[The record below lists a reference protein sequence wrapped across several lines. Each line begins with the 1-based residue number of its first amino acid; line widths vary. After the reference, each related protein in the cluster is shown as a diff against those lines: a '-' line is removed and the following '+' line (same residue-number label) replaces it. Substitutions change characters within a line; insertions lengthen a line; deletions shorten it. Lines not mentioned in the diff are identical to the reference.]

1 MMRHQSAAEK
11 KMFFFSLF
19 FLSRFFLHFSQ
30 KKHPNNHKSNRRN
43 MNDDIN
49 DDVNDEKPLAATP
62 LAATTTT
69 TTKNDDDERVENN
82 TSNCASKNAN
92 DANTFNEKARMEFD
106 RTQEFPTPETNK
118 LEEKEKEEK
127 EGKEKEDGNDAKG
140 RAEEEAKKDDEE
152 EEKEKKTTNEDEE
165 EKKEEEIIFV
175 LEDWPVSDDFLL
187 IKCVENGC
195 ALESLAAPFAR
206 TSTTTK
212 GGKHTQTHV
221 PIVNFSKEYALEEIE
236 KRWRGILF
244 GEKSAYE
251 AAKRLREYAEKE
263 APKVEANVGDDFR
276 TSWKKRRG
284 GEVPRLISGEGEEE
298 DEEDNAAAVNFFKDA
313 ELFILTDCDPLPSKA
328 QLDETLKRQE
338 SKRKERNIH
347 KIAKLEKDLTTVAS
361 RAMTRS
367 GIIAK
372 IIGQNTMFTLT
383 KRESTVGRSTTDSAV
398 DVDLSKEGNA
408 AKISRVQA
416 YLKLRWNGE
425 FTLRNVGK
433 RPIWINN
440 KPIETNQ
447 RARLHSHALIEVGG
461 MRMLFVP
468 NPSLVRCIQPESY
481 K

>member
-1 MMRHQSAAEK
+1 MGDAPPTELAPEEHHEK
-11 KMFFFSLF
+11 SPVQPKDQVP
-19 FLSRFFLHFSQ
+19 R
-30 KKHPNNHKSNRRN
+30 
-43 MNDDIN
+43 
-49 DDVNDEKPLAATP
+49 DEEEKEAPP
-62 LAATTTT
+62 TTTT
-69 TTKNDDDERVENN
+69 L
-82 TSNCASKNAN
+82 
-92 DANTFNEKARMEFD
+92 D
-106 RTQEFPTPETNK
+106 RTVEFPTPKSESGKKAMEETNDF
-118 LEEKEKEEK
+118 EKDDDKKAEKGDDK
-127 EGKEKEDGNDAKG
+127 SGKEDEIDDDDAEKTRG
-140 RAEEEAKKDDEE
+140 EQQQFEQTEE
-152 EEKEKKTTNEDEE
+152 EEEE
-165 EKKEEEIIFV
+165 EEDIDV
-175 LEDWPVSDDFLL
+175 NDWPVSDDFLL

-195 ALESLAAPFAR
+195 ALESLAEN
-206 TSTTTK
+206 K
-212 GGKHTQTHV
+212 V
-221 PIVNFSKEYALEEIE
+221 VNFSKEYEITDIE

-251 AAKRLREYAEKE
+251 ISKRLREYAEKE
-263 APKVEANVGDDFR
+263 QPKVEANVGDDFR
-276 TSWKKRRG
+276 TSWKKKRG
-284 GEVPRLISGEGEEE
+284 GEVPRLISSNADGDDDE
-298 DEEDNAAAVNFFKDA
+298 DATNDDVNAVNFFKDA

-338 SKRKERNIH
+338 LKRKERTIH

-398 DVDLSKEGNA
+398 DVDLSNEGNA

-425 FTLRNVGK
+425 FTMRNVGK

>member
-1 MMRHQSAAEK
+1 MGDAPTELAPEEHEKSA
-11 KMFFFSLF
+11 
-19 FLSRFFLHFSQ
+19 Q
-30 KKHPNNHKSNRRN
+30 KAVPR
-43 MNDDIN
+43 
-49 DDVNDEKPLAATP
+49 DEKEAPPSSALPPSTM
-62 LAATTTT
+62 L
-69 TTKNDDDERVENN
+69 
-82 TSNCASKNAN
+82 
-92 DANTFNEKARMEFD
+92 D
-106 RTQEFPTPETNK
+106 RTVEFPTPSTGKAETND
-118 LEEKEKEEK
+118 E
-127 EGKEKEDGNDAKG
+127 
-140 RAEEEAKKDDEE
+140 KDDKADDAEKGDEKSGKDEIDDSKKTREQHFEQTEE
-152 EEKEKKTTNEDEE
+152 EEEE
-165 EKKEEEIIFV
+165 EEDIDV
-175 LEDWPVSDDFLL
+175 SDWPVSDDFLL

-195 ALESLAAPFAR
+195 ALESLAEN
-206 TSTTTK
+206 K
-212 GGKHTQTHV
+212 V
-221 PIVNFSKEYALEEIE
+221 VNFSKEYEITDIE

-251 AAKRLREYAEKE
+251 ISKRLREYAEKE
-263 APKVEANVGDDFR
+263 QPKVEANVGDDFR
-276 TSWKKRRG
+276 TSWKKKRG
-284 GEVPRLISGEGEEE
+284 GEVPRLISSNADGD
-298 DEEDNAAAVNFFKDA
+298 DEEDATNDDVNAVNFFKDA

-338 SKRKERNIH
+338 LKRKERTIH

-398 DVDLSKEGNA
+398 DVDLSNEGNA

-425 FTLRNVGK
+425 FTMRNVGK

>member
-1 MMRHQSAAEK
+1 MGDAPPTELAPEEHHEK
-11 KMFFFSLF
+11 SPVQPKDQVP
-19 FLSRFFLHFSQ
+19 R
-30 KKHPNNHKSNRRN
+30 
-43 MNDDIN
+43 
-49 DDVNDEKPLAATP
+49 DEEEKEAPP
-62 LAATTTT
+62 TTTT
-69 TTKNDDDERVENN
+69 L
-82 TSNCASKNAN
+82 
-92 DANTFNEKARMEFD
+92 D
-106 RTQEFPTPETNK
+106 RTVEFPTPKSSSGKKAMEETNDF
-118 LEEKEKEEK
+118 EKDDDDKKAEKGDDK
-127 EGKEKEDGNDAKG
+127 SGKEDEIDDDDDAEKTRG
-140 RAEEEAKKDDEE
+140 EQQQFEQTEE
-152 EEKEKKTTNEDEE
+152 EEEE
-165 EKKEEEIIFV
+165 EEEEDIDV
-175 LEDWPVSDDFLL
+175 NDWPVSDDFLL

-195 ALESLAAPFAR
+195 ALESLAEN
-206 TSTTTK
+206 K
-212 GGKHTQTHV
+212 V
-221 PIVNFSKEYALEEIE
+221 VNFSKEYEITDIE

-251 AAKRLREYAEKE
+251 ISKRLREYAEKE
-263 APKVEANVGDDFR
+263 QPKVEANVGDDFR
-276 TSWKKRRG
+276 TSWKKKRG
-284 GEVPRLISGEGEEE
+284 GEVPRLISSNADGDDDE
-298 DEEDNAAAVNFFKDA
+298 DATNDDVNAVNFFKDA

-338 SKRKERNIH
+338 LKRKERTIH

-398 DVDLSKEGNA
+398 DMDLSNEGNA

-425 FTLRNVGK
+425 FTMRNVGK

>member
-1 MMRHQSAAEK
+1 
-11 KMFFFSLF
+11 MFFFFFF
-19 FLSRFFLHFSQ
+19 FLSLHFFFIFH
-30 KKHPNNHKSNRRN
+30 KKKAANKHKSNRRN

-49 DDVNDEKPLAATP
+49 DDDDEKPLAATP

-69 TTKNDDDERVENN
+69 TKHDDDELVDNN
-82 TSNCASKNAN
+82 TSNCASKNVN

-127 EGKEKEDGNDAKG
+127 EEKAKEDGNDAKG
-140 RAEEEAKKDDEE
+140 AEEAKKEEE

>member
-1 MMRHQSAAEK
+1 MGDAPPTELAPEEHHHEK
-11 KMFFFSLF
+11 SPPVQPKD
-19 FLSRFFLHFSQ
+19 Q
-30 KKHPNNHKSNRRN
+30 KVPR
-43 MNDDIN
+43 
-49 DDVNDEKPLAATP
+49 DEEEKEAPP
-62 LAATTTT
+62 TTTT
-69 TTKNDDDERVENN
+69 TL
-82 TSNCASKNAN
+82 
-92 DANTFNEKARMEFD
+92 D
-106 RTQEFPTPETNK
+106 RTVEFPTPKSSSGKKAMEETNDF
-118 LEEKEKEEK
+118 EKDDDDKKAEKGDDK
-127 EGKEKEDGNDAKG
+127 SGKEDEIDDDDDAEKTRG
-140 RAEEEAKKDDEE
+140 GQQQFEQTEE
-152 EEKEKKTTNEDEE
+152 EEEE
-165 EKKEEEIIFV
+165 EEEEDIDV
-175 LEDWPVSDDFLL
+175 NDWPVSDDFLL

-195 ALESLAAPFAR
+195 ALESLAEN
-206 TSTTTK
+206 K
-212 GGKHTQTHV
+212 V
-221 PIVNFSKEYALEEIE
+221 VNFSKEYEITDIE

-251 AAKRLREYAEKE
+251 ISKRLREYAEKE
-263 APKVEANVGDDFR
+263 QPKVEANVGDDFR
-276 TSWKKRRG
+276 TSWKKKRG
-284 GEVPRLISGEGEEE
+284 GEVPRLISSNADGD
-298 DEEDNAAAVNFFKDA
+298 DEEDATNDDVNAVNFFKDA

-338 SKRKERNIH
+338 LKRKERTIH

-398 DVDLSKEGNA
+398 DVDLSNEGNA

-425 FTLRNVGK
+425 FTMRNVGK

>member
-1 MMRHQSAAEK
+1 MGDAPTELAPEEHEKSA
-11 KMFFFSLF
+11 
-19 FLSRFFLHFSQ
+19 Q
-30 KKHPNNHKSNRRN
+30 KAVPR
-43 MNDDIN
+43 
-49 DDVNDEKPLAATP
+49 DEKEAPPSSALPPSTM
-62 LAATTTT
+62 L
-69 TTKNDDDERVENN
+69 
-82 TSNCASKNAN
+82 
-92 DANTFNEKARMEFD
+92 D
-106 RTQEFPTPETNK
+106 RTVEFPTPSSGKAETND
-118 LEEKEKEEK
+118 E
-127 EGKEKEDGNDAKG
+127 
-140 RAEEEAKKDDEE
+140 KDDKADDAEKGDEKSGKDEIDDLKKTREQHFEQTEE
-152 EEKEKKTTNEDEE
+152 EEEE
-165 EKKEEEIIFV
+165 EEDIV
-175 LEDWPVSDDFLL
+175 VSDWPVSDDFLL

-195 ALESLAAPFAR
+195 ALESLAEN
-206 TSTTTK
+206 K
-212 GGKHTQTHV
+212 V
-221 PIVNFSKEYALEEIE
+221 VNFSKEYEITDIE

-251 AAKRLREYAEKE
+251 ISKRLREYAEKE
-263 APKVEANVGDDFR
+263 QPKVEPNVGDDFR
-276 TSWKKRRG
+276 TSWKKKRG
-284 GEVPRLISGEGEEE
+284 GEVPRLISSNADGDDDE
-298 DEEDNAAAVNFFKDA
+298 DATNDDVNAVNFFKDA

-338 SKRKERNIH
+338 LKRKERTIH

-398 DVDLSKEGNA
+398 DVDLSNEGNA

-425 FTLRNVGK
+425 FTMRNVGK

>member
-1 MMRHQSAAEK
+1 MGDAPTELAPEEHEKSA
-11 KMFFFSLF
+11 
-19 FLSRFFLHFSQ
+19 Q
-30 KKHPNNHKSNRRN
+30 KAVPR
-43 MNDDIN
+43 
-49 DDVNDEKPLAATP
+49 DEKEAPPSSALPPSTM
-62 LAATTTT
+62 L
-69 TTKNDDDERVENN
+69 
-82 TSNCASKNAN
+82 
-92 DANTFNEKARMEFD
+92 D
-106 RTQEFPTPETNK
+106 RTVEFPTPSSGKAETND
-118 LEEKEKEEK
+118 E
-127 EGKEKEDGNDAKG
+127 
-140 RAEEEAKKDDEE
+140 KDDKADDAEKGDEKSGKDEIDDSKKTREQHFEQTEE
-152 EEKEKKTTNEDEE
+152 EEEE
-165 EKKEEEIIFV
+165 EEDIDV
-175 LEDWPVSDDFLL
+175 SDWPVSDDFLL

-195 ALESLAAPFAR
+195 ALESLAEN
-206 TSTTTK
+206 K
-212 GGKHTQTHV
+212 V
-221 PIVNFSKEYALEEIE
+221 VNFSKEYEITDIE

-251 AAKRLREYAEKE
+251 ISKRLREYAEKE
-263 APKVEANVGDDFR
+263 QPKVEPNVGDDFR
-276 TSWKKRRG
+276 TSWKKKRG
-284 GEVPRLISGEGEEE
+284 GEVPRLISS
-298 DEEDNAAAVNFFKDA
+298 NADGDDDDDATNDDVNAVNFFKDA

-338 SKRKERNIH
+338 LKRKERTIH

-398 DVDLSKEGNA
+398 DVDLSNEGNA

-425 FTLRNVGK
+425 FTMRNVGK

>member
-1 MMRHQSAAEK
+1 MGDAPMMTELAPEEHHEK
-11 KMFFFSLF
+11 SVTRPKDD
-19 FLSRFFLHFSQ
+19 Q
-30 KKHPNNHKSNRRN
+30 VPNQ
-43 MNDDIN
+43 
-49 DDVNDEKPLAATP
+49 DEEKEAPP
-62 LAATTTT
+62 TTTT
-69 TTKNDDDERVENN
+69 L
-82 TSNCASKNAN
+82 
-92 DANTFNEKARMEFD
+92 D
-106 RTQEFPTPETNK
+106 RTVEFPTPKSSSGKKAMEETNDFD
-118 LEEKEKEEK
+118 EKDDDDTKAEKGDDK
-127 EGKEKEDGNDAKG
+127 SGKEDEIDDDDAEKTRG
-140 RAEEEAKKDDEE
+140 EQQQQFEQREE
-152 EEKEKKTTNEDEE
+152 EEEE
-165 EKKEEEIIFV
+165 EEEDIDV
-175 LEDWPVSDDFLL
+175 NDWPVSDDFLL

-195 ALESLAAPFAR
+195 ALESLAEN
-206 TSTTTK
+206 K
-212 GGKHTQTHV
+212 V
-221 PIVNFSKEYALEEIE
+221 VNFSKEYEITDIE

-251 AAKRLREYAEKE
+251 ISKRLREYAEKE
-263 APKVEANVGDDFR
+263 QPKVEANVGDDFR
-276 TSWKKRRG
+276 TSWKKKRG
-284 GEVPRLISGEGEEE
+284 GEVPRLISSNADGDDDE
-298 DEEDNAAAVNFFKDA
+298 DATNDDVNAVNFFKDA

-338 SKRKERNIH
+338 LKRKERTIH

-398 DVDLSKEGNA
+398 DVDLSNEGNA

-425 FTLRNVGK
+425 FTMRNVGK

>member
-1 MMRHQSAAEK
+1 MGDAPPTELAPEEHHEK
-11 KMFFFSLF
+11 SPVQPKDQVP
-19 FLSRFFLHFSQ
+19 R
-30 KKHPNNHKSNRRN
+30 
-43 MNDDIN
+43 
-49 DDVNDEKPLAATP
+49 DEEEKEAPP
-62 LAATTTT
+62 TTTT
-69 TTKNDDDERVENN
+69 L
-82 TSNCASKNAN
+82 
-92 DANTFNEKARMEFD
+92 D
-106 RTQEFPTPETNK
+106 RTVEFPTPKSSSGKKAMEETNDF
-118 LEEKEKEEK
+118 EKDDDDKKAEKGDDK
-127 EGKEKEDGNDAKG
+127 SGKEDEIDDDDDAEKTRG
-140 RAEEEAKKDDEE
+140 EQQQFEQTEE
-152 EEKEKKTTNEDEE
+152 EEEE
-165 EKKEEEIIFV
+165 EEEEDIDV
-175 LEDWPVSDDFLL
+175 NDWPVSDDFLL

-195 ALESLAAPFAR
+195 ALESLAEN
-206 TSTTTK
+206 K
-212 GGKHTQTHV
+212 V
-221 PIVNFSKEYALEEIE
+221 VNFSKEYEITDIE

-251 AAKRLREYAEKE
+251 ISKRLREYAEKE
-263 APKVEANVGDDFR
+263 QPKVEANVGDDFR
-276 TSWKKRRG
+276 TSWKKKRG
-284 GEVPRLISGEGEEE
+284 GEVPRLISSNADGDDDE
-298 DEEDNAAAVNFFKDA
+298 DATNDDVNAVNFFKDA

-338 SKRKERNIH
+338 LKRKERTIH

-398 DVDLSKEGNA
+398 DVDLSNEGNA

-425 FTLRNVGK
+425 FTMRNVGK

>member
-1 MMRHQSAAEK
+1 MGDAPPTELAPEEHHEK
-11 KMFFFSLF
+11 SPVQPKD
-19 FLSRFFLHFSQ
+19 Q
-30 KKHPNNHKSNRRN
+30 KVPR
-43 MNDDIN
+43 
-49 DDVNDEKPLAATP
+49 DEEEKEAPP
-62 LAATTTT
+62 TTTT
-69 TTKNDDDERVENN
+69 TL
-82 TSNCASKNAN
+82 
-92 DANTFNEKARMEFD
+92 D
-106 RTQEFPTPETNK
+106 RTVEFPTPKSSSGKKAMEETNDF
-118 LEEKEKEEK
+118 EKDDDDKKAEKGDDK
-127 EGKEKEDGNDAKG
+127 SGKEDEIDDDDDAEKTRG
-140 RAEEEAKKDDEE
+140 GQQQFEQTEE
-152 EEKEKKTTNEDEE
+152 EEEE
-165 EKKEEEIIFV
+165 EEEEDIDV
-175 LEDWPVSDDFLL
+175 NDWPVSDDFLL

-195 ALESLAAPFAR
+195 ALESLAEN
-206 TSTTTK
+206 K
-212 GGKHTQTHV
+212 V
-221 PIVNFSKEYALEEIE
+221 VNFSKEYEITDIE

-251 AAKRLREYAEKE
+251 ISKRLREYAEKE
-263 APKVEANVGDDFR
+263 QPKVEANVGDDFR
-276 TSWKKRRG
+276 TSWKKKRG
-284 GEVPRLISGEGEEE
+284 GEVPRLISSNADGDDDE
-298 DEEDNAAAVNFFKDA
+298 DATNDDVNAVNFFKDA

-338 SKRKERNIH
+338 LKRKERTIH

-398 DVDLSKEGNA
+398 DVDLSNEGNA

-425 FTLRNVGK
+425 FTMRNVGK

>member
-1 MMRHQSAAEK
+1 MGDAPPTELAPEEHHEK
-11 KMFFFSLF
+11 SPVQPKDQVP
-19 FLSRFFLHFSQ
+19 R
-30 KKHPNNHKSNRRN
+30 
-43 MNDDIN
+43 
-49 DDVNDEKPLAATP
+49 DEEEKEAPP
-62 LAATTTT
+62 TTTT
-69 TTKNDDDERVENN
+69 L
-82 TSNCASKNAN
+82 
-92 DANTFNEKARMEFD
+92 D
-106 RTQEFPTPETNK
+106 RTVEFPTPKSSSGKKAMEETNDF
-118 LEEKEKEEK
+118 EKDDDDKKAEKGDDK
-127 EGKEKEDGNDAKG
+127 SGKEDEIDDDDDAEKTRG
-140 RAEEEAKKDDEE
+140 GQQQFEQTEE
-152 EEKEKKTTNEDEE
+152 EEEED
-165 EKKEEEIIFV
+165 IDV
-175 LEDWPVSDDFLL
+175 NDWPVSDDFLL

-195 ALESLAAPFAR
+195 ALESLAEN
-206 TSTTTK
+206 K
-212 GGKHTQTHV
+212 V
-221 PIVNFSKEYALEEIE
+221 VNFSKEYEITDIE

-251 AAKRLREYAEKE
+251 ISKRLREYAEKE
-263 APKVEANVGDDFR
+263 QPKVEANVGDDFR
-276 TSWKKRRG
+276 TSWKKKRG
-284 GEVPRLISGEGEEE
+284 GEVPRLISSNADGD
-298 DEEDNAAAVNFFKDA
+298 DEEDATNDDVNAVNFFKDA

-338 SKRKERNIH
+338 LKRKERTIH

-398 DVDLSKEGNA
+398 DVDLSNEGNA

-425 FTLRNVGK
+425 FTMRNVGK

>member
-1 MMRHQSAAEK
+1 MGDAPPTELAPEEHHHEK
-11 KMFFFSLF
+11 SPPVQPKD
-19 FLSRFFLHFSQ
+19 Q
-30 KKHPNNHKSNRRN
+30 KVPR
-43 MNDDIN
+43 
-49 DDVNDEKPLAATP
+49 DEEEKEAPP
-62 LAATTTT
+62 TTTT
-69 TTKNDDDERVENN
+69 TL
-82 TSNCASKNAN
+82 
-92 DANTFNEKARMEFD
+92 D
-106 RTQEFPTPETNK
+106 RTVEFPTPKSSSGKKAMEETNDF
-118 LEEKEKEEK
+118 EKDDDDKKAEKGDDK
-127 EGKEKEDGNDAKG
+127 SGKEDEIDDDDAEKTRG
-140 RAEEEAKKDDEE
+140 GQQQFEQTEE
-152 EEKEKKTTNEDEE
+152 EEEE
-165 EKKEEEIIFV
+165 EEEEDIDV
-175 LEDWPVSDDFLL
+175 NDWPVSDDFLL

-195 ALESLAAPFAR
+195 ALESLAEN
-206 TSTTTK
+206 K
-212 GGKHTQTHV
+212 V
-221 PIVNFSKEYALEEIE
+221 VNFSKEYEITDIE

-251 AAKRLREYAEKE
+251 ISKRLREYAEKE
-263 APKVEANVGDDFR
+263 QPKVEANVGDDFR
-276 TSWKKRRG
+276 TSWKKKRG
-284 GEVPRLISGEGEEE
+284 GEVPRLISSNADGD
-298 DEEDNAAAVNFFKDA
+298 DEEDATNDDVNAVNFFKDA

-338 SKRKERNIH
+338 LKRKERTIH

-398 DVDLSKEGNA
+398 DVDLSNEGNA

-425 FTLRNVGK
+425 FTMRNVGK

>member
-1 MMRHQSAAEK
+1 MGDAPTELAPEEHEKSA
-11 KMFFFSLF
+11 
-19 FLSRFFLHFSQ
+19 Q
-30 KKHPNNHKSNRRN
+30 KAVPR
-43 MNDDIN
+43 
-49 DDVNDEKPLAATP
+49 DEKEAPPSSALPPSTM
-62 LAATTTT
+62 L
-69 TTKNDDDERVENN
+69 
-82 TSNCASKNAN
+82 
-92 DANTFNEKARMEFD
+92 D
-106 RTQEFPTPETNK
+106 RTVEFPTPSSGKAETND
-118 LEEKEKEEK
+118 E
-127 EGKEKEDGNDAKG
+127 
-140 RAEEEAKKDDEE
+140 KDDKADDAEKGDEKNGKDEIDDSKKTREQHFEQTEE
-152 EEKEKKTTNEDEE
+152 EEEE
-165 EKKEEEIIFV
+165 EEDIV
-175 LEDWPVSDDFLL
+175 VSDWPVSDDFLL

-195 ALESLAAPFAR
+195 ALESLAEN
-206 TSTTTK
+206 K
-212 GGKHTQTHV
+212 V
-221 PIVNFSKEYALEEIE
+221 VNFSKEYEITDIE

-251 AAKRLREYAEKE
+251 ISKRLREYAEKE
-263 APKVEANVGDDFR
+263 QPKVEPNVGDDFR
-276 TSWKKRRG
+276 TSWKKKRG
-284 GEVPRLISGEGEEE
+284 GEVPRLISSNADGDDDE
-298 DEEDNAAAVNFFKDA
+298 DATNDDVNAVNFFKDA

-338 SKRKERNIH
+338 LKRKERTIH

-398 DVDLSKEGNA
+398 DVDLSNEGNA

-425 FTLRNVGK
+425 FTMRNVGK

>member
-1 MMRHQSAAEK
+1 MNALLLKQ
-11 KMFFFSLF
+11 MFFLS
-19 FLSRFFLHFSQ
+19 LSRFFFSSFFTQKRKHQVHQKPQQPQKQQ
-30 KKHPNNHKSNRRN
+30 KKHK
-43 MNDDIN
+43 NDDIN
-49 DDVNDEKPLAATP
+49 DDDDDEKPLAATP
-62 LAATTTT
+62 PLAATTT
-69 TTKNDDDERVENN
+69 TTKNDDDEFVDNN
-82 TSNCASKNAN
+82 TSNCAFKNAN

-118 LEEKEKEEK
+118 LEEKEKE
-127 EGKEKEDGNDAKG
+127 KEKEDGNDAKG
-140 RAEEEAKKDDEE
+140 AEEEAKKEEEE

-165 EKKEEEIIFV
+165 EKKEEIIFV

-212 GGKHTQTHV
+212 GGKNTQTHV

-461 MRMLFVP
+461 IG
-468 NPSLVRCIQPESY
+468 CCSY
-481 K
+481 RTRRW

>member
-1 MMRHQSAAEK
+1 
-11 KMFFFSLF
+11 MFFFFFF
-19 FLSRFFLHFSQ
+19 FLSLHFFFIFH
-30 KKHPNNHKSNRRN
+30 KKKAANKHKSNRRN

-49 DDVNDEKPLAATP
+49 DDDDEKPLAATP

-69 TTKNDDDERVENN
+69 TKNDDDELVDNN
-82 TSNCASKNAN
+82 TSNCASKNVN

-127 EGKEKEDGNDAKG
+127 EEKAKEDGNDAKG
-140 RAEEEAKKDDEE
+140 AEEAKKEEE

-195 ALESLAAPFAR
+195 ALESLVAPFAR

>member
-1 MMRHQSAAEK
+1 MGDAPMMTELAPEEHHEK
-11 KMFFFSLF
+11 SVTRPKDD
-19 FLSRFFLHFSQ
+19 Q
-30 KKHPNNHKSNRRN
+30 VPNQ
-43 MNDDIN
+43 
-49 DDVNDEKPLAATP
+49 DEEKEAPP
-62 LAATTTT
+62 TTTT
-69 TTKNDDDERVENN
+69 L
-82 TSNCASKNAN
+82 
-92 DANTFNEKARMEFD
+92 D
-106 RTQEFPTPETNK
+106 RTVEFPTPKSSSGKKAMEETNDFD
-118 LEEKEKEEK
+118 EKDDDDKKAEKGDDK
-127 EGKEKEDGNDAKG
+127 SGKEDEIDDDDAEKTRG
-140 RAEEEAKKDDEE
+140 EQQQQFEQTEE
-152 EEKEKKTTNEDEE
+152 EEEE
-165 EKKEEEIIFV
+165 EDIDV
-175 LEDWPVSDDFLL
+175 NDWPVSDDFLL

-195 ALESLAAPFAR
+195 ALESLAEN
-206 TSTTTK
+206 K
-212 GGKHTQTHV
+212 V
-221 PIVNFSKEYALEEIE
+221 VNFSKEYEITDIE

-251 AAKRLREYAEKE
+251 ISKRLREYAEKE
-263 APKVEANVGDDFR
+263 QPKVEANVGDDFR
-276 TSWKKRRG
+276 TSWKKKRG
-284 GEVPRLISGEGEEE
+284 GEVPRLISS
-298 DEEDNAAAVNFFKDA
+298 NADGDDDDDDATNDDVNAVNFFKDA

-338 SKRKERNIH
+338 LKRKERTIH

-398 DVDLSKEGNA
+398 DVDLSNEGNA

-425 FTLRNVGK
+425 FTMRNVGK

>member
-1 MMRHQSAAEK
+1 MGDAPPTELAPEEHHEK
-11 KMFFFSLF
+11 SPVQPKDQVP
-19 FLSRFFLHFSQ
+19 R
-30 KKHPNNHKSNRRN
+30 
-43 MNDDIN
+43 
-49 DDVNDEKPLAATP
+49 DEEEKEAPP
-62 LAATTTT
+62 TTTT
-69 TTKNDDDERVENN
+69 L
-82 TSNCASKNAN
+82 
-92 DANTFNEKARMEFD
+92 D
-106 RTQEFPTPETNK
+106 RTVEFPTPKSSSGKKAMEETNDF
-118 LEEKEKEEK
+118 EKDDDDKKAEKGDDK
-127 EGKEKEDGNDAKG
+127 SGKEDEIDDDDAEKTRG
-140 RAEEEAKKDDEE
+140 EQQQFEQTEE
-152 EEKEKKTTNEDEE
+152 EEEE
-165 EKKEEEIIFV
+165 EEEEDIDV
-175 LEDWPVSDDFLL
+175 NDWPVSDDFLL

-195 ALESLAAPFAR
+195 ALESLAEN
-206 TSTTTK
+206 K
-212 GGKHTQTHV
+212 V
-221 PIVNFSKEYALEEIE
+221 VNFSKEYEITDIE

-251 AAKRLREYAEKE
+251 ISKRLREYAEKE
-263 APKVEANVGDDFR
+263 QPKVEANVGDDFR
-276 TSWKKRRG
+276 TSWKKKRG
-284 GEVPRLISGEGEEE
+284 GEVPRLISSNADGDDDE
-298 DEEDNAAAVNFFKDA
+298 DATNDDVNAVNFFKDA

-338 SKRKERNIH
+338 LKRKERTIH

-398 DVDLSKEGNA
+398 DVDLSNEGNA

-425 FTLRNVGK
+425 FTMRNVGK

>member
-1 MMRHQSAAEK
+1 MGDAPTTELAPEEHHEK
-11 KMFFFSLF
+11 SVTQPKDQVP
-19 FLSRFFLHFSQ
+19 R
-30 KKHPNNHKSNRRN
+30 
-43 MNDDIN
+43 
-49 DDVNDEKPLAATP
+49 DEEEKEAPP
-62 LAATTTT
+62 TTTT
-69 TTKNDDDERVENN
+69 L
-82 TSNCASKNAN
+82 
-92 DANTFNEKARMEFD
+92 D
-106 RTQEFPTPETNK
+106 RTVEFPTPKSESGKKAMEETNK
-118 LEEKEKEEK
+118 DFEKDDDKKAEKGDDK
-127 EGKEKEDGNDAKG
+127 SGKEDEIDDDDAEKTRG
-140 RAEEEAKKDDEE
+140 EQQQFEQTEE
-152 EEKEKKTTNEDEE
+152 EEDIDVN
-165 EKKEEEIIFV
+165 
-175 LEDWPVSDDFLL
+175 DWPVSDDFLL

-195 ALESLAAPFAR
+195 ALESLAEN
-206 TSTTTK
+206 K
-212 GGKHTQTHV
+212 V
-221 PIVNFSKEYALEEIE
+221 VNFSKEYEITDIE

-251 AAKRLREYAEKE
+251 ISKRLREYAEKE
-263 APKVEANVGDDFR
+263 QPKVEANVGDDFR
-276 TSWKKRRG
+276 TSWKKKRG
-284 GEVPRLISGEGEEE
+284 GEVPRLISSNADGDDDE
-298 DEEDNAAAVNFFKDA
+298 DATNDDVNAVNFFKDA

-338 SKRKERNIH
+338 LKRKERTIH

-398 DVDLSKEGNA
+398 DVDLSNEGNA

-425 FTLRNVGK
+425 FTMRNVGK

>member
-1 MMRHQSAAEK
+1 MGDAPPTELAPEEHHEK
-11 KMFFFSLF
+11 SPVQPKDQVP
-19 FLSRFFLHFSQ
+19 R
-30 KKHPNNHKSNRRN
+30 
-43 MNDDIN
+43 
-49 DDVNDEKPLAATP
+49 DEEEKEAPP
-62 LAATTTT
+62 TTTT
-69 TTKNDDDERVENN
+69 L
-82 TSNCASKNAN
+82 
-92 DANTFNEKARMEFD
+92 D
-106 RTQEFPTPETNK
+106 RTVEFPTPKSSSGKKAMEETNDF
-118 LEEKEKEEK
+118 EKDDDDKKAEKGDDK
-127 EGKEKEDGNDAKG
+127 SGKEDEIDDDDDAEKTRG
-140 RAEEEAKKDDEE
+140 GQQQFEQTE
-152 EEKEKKTTNEDEE
+152 EEKEEE
-165 EKKEEEIIFV
+165 EEDIDV
-175 LEDWPVSDDFLL
+175 NDWPVSDDFLL

-195 ALESLAAPFAR
+195 ALESLAEN
-206 TSTTTK
+206 K
-212 GGKHTQTHV
+212 V
-221 PIVNFSKEYALEEIE
+221 VNFSKEYEITDIE

-251 AAKRLREYAEKE
+251 ISKRLREYAEKE
-263 APKVEANVGDDFR
+263 QPKVEANVGDDFR
-276 TSWKKRRG
+276 TSWKKKRG
-284 GEVPRLISGEGEEE
+284 GEVPRLISSNADGDDDE
-298 DEEDNAAAVNFFKDA
+298 DATNDDVNAVNFFKDA

-338 SKRKERNIH
+338 LKRKERTIH

-398 DVDLSKEGNA
+398 DVDLSNEGNA

-425 FTLRNVGK
+425 FTMRNVGK

>member
-1 MMRHQSAAEK
+1 MGDAPPTELAPEEHHEK
-11 KMFFFSLF
+11 SPVQPKDQVP
-19 FLSRFFLHFSQ
+19 R
-30 KKHPNNHKSNRRN
+30 
-43 MNDDIN
+43 
-49 DDVNDEKPLAATP
+49 DEEEKEAPP
-62 LAATTTT
+62 TTTT
-69 TTKNDDDERVENN
+69 L
-82 TSNCASKNAN
+82 
-92 DANTFNEKARMEFD
+92 D
-106 RTQEFPTPETNK
+106 RTVEFPTPKSSSGKKAMEETNDF
-118 LEEKEKEEK
+118 EKDDDDKKAEKGDDK
-127 EGKEKEDGNDAKG
+127 SGKEDEIDDDDDAEKTRG
-140 RAEEEAKKDDEE
+140 GQQQFEQTEE
-152 EEKEKKTTNEDEE
+152 EEEE
-165 EKKEEEIIFV
+165 EEEEEDIDV
-175 LEDWPVSDDFLL
+175 NDWPVSDDFLL

-195 ALESLAAPFAR
+195 ALESLAEN
-206 TSTTTK
+206 K
-212 GGKHTQTHV
+212 V
-221 PIVNFSKEYALEEIE
+221 VNFSKEYEITDIE

-251 AAKRLREYAEKE
+251 ISKRLREYAEKE
-263 APKVEANVGDDFR
+263 QPKVEANVGDDFR
-276 TSWKKRRG
+276 TSWKKKRG
-284 GEVPRLISGEGEEE
+284 GEVPRLISSNADGDDDE
-298 DEEDNAAAVNFFKDA
+298 DATNDDVNAVNFFKDA

-338 SKRKERNIH
+338 LKRKERTIH

-398 DVDLSKEGNA
+398 DVDLSNEGNA

-425 FTLRNVGK
+425 FTMRNVGK

>member
-1 MMRHQSAAEK
+1 MGDAPPTELAPEEHHEK
-11 KMFFFSLF
+11 SPVQPKDQVP
-19 FLSRFFLHFSQ
+19 R
-30 KKHPNNHKSNRRN
+30 
-43 MNDDIN
+43 
-49 DDVNDEKPLAATP
+49 DEEEKEAPP
-62 LAATTTT
+62 TTT
-69 TTKNDDDERVENN
+69 
-82 TSNCASKNAN
+82 
-92 DANTFNEKARMEFD
+92 MLD
-106 RTQEFPTPETNK
+106 RTVEFPTPKSSSGKKAMEETNDF
-118 LEEKEKEEK
+118 EKDDDDKKAEKGDDK
-127 EGKEKEDGNDAKG
+127 SGKEDEIDDDDAEKTRG
-140 RAEEEAKKDDEE
+140 EQQQFEQTEEEEEDEE
-152 EEKEKKTTNEDEE
+152 EEEED
-165 EKKEEEIIFV
+165 IDV
-175 LEDWPVSDDFLL
+175 NDWPVSDDFLL

-195 ALESLAAPFAR
+195 ALESLAEN
-206 TSTTTK
+206 K
-212 GGKHTQTHV
+212 V
-221 PIVNFSKEYALEEIE
+221 VNFSKEYEITDIE

-251 AAKRLREYAEKE
+251 ISKRLREYAEKE
-263 APKVEANVGDDFR
+263 QPKVEANVGDDFR
-276 TSWKKRRG
+276 TSWKKKRG
-284 GEVPRLISGEGEEE
+284 GEVPRLISSNADGDDDE
-298 DEEDNAAAVNFFKDA
+298 DATNDDVNAVNFFKDA

-338 SKRKERNIH
+338 LKRKERTIH

-398 DVDLSKEGNA
+398 DVDLSNEGNA

-425 FTLRNVGK
+425 FTMRNVGK

>member
-1 MMRHQSAAEK
+1 MS
-11 KMFFFSLF
+11 
-19 FLSRFFLHFSQ
+19 
-30 KKHPNNHKSNRRN
+30 
-43 MNDDIN
+43 
-49 DDVNDEKPLAATP
+49 DDVNDEEAPTMTRAKPLAAA
-62 LAATTTT
+62 LAAPPPPPPLVATT
-69 TTKNDDDERVENN
+69 TTKNDEFVVENN
-82 TSNCASKNAN
+82 NNAVAFKNDDDVN
-92 DANTFNEKARMEFD
+92 DANTNEKARLVLD
-106 RTQEFPTPETNK
+106 RTQEFPTPEKNK
-118 LEEKEKEEK
+118 LEEKEKEK
-127 EGKEKEDGNDAKG
+127 EEETEDGNDAKG
-140 RAEEEAKKDDEE
+140 AEEEAKKE
-152 EEKEKKTTNEDEE
+152 KTTNEDEE
-165 EKKEEEIIFV
+165 TTKREEEKKEEEEIIV

-195 ALESLAAPFAR
+195 ALESLAPFAR

-212 GGKHTQTHV
+212 GEKNTTHA

>member
-1 MMRHQSAAEK
+1 MGDAPPTELAPEEHHEK
-11 KMFFFSLF
+11 SPVQPKDQVP
-19 FLSRFFLHFSQ
+19 R
-30 KKHPNNHKSNRRN
+30 
-43 MNDDIN
+43 
-49 DDVNDEKPLAATP
+49 DEEEKEAPP
-62 LAATTTT
+62 TTTT
-69 TTKNDDDERVENN
+69 L
-82 TSNCASKNAN
+82 
-92 DANTFNEKARMEFD
+92 D
-106 RTQEFPTPETNK
+106 RTVEFPTPKSSSGKKAMEETNDF
-118 LEEKEKEEK
+118 EKDDDKKAEKGDDK
-127 EGKEKEDGNDAKG
+127 SGKEDEIDDDDAEKTRG
-140 RAEEEAKKDDEE
+140 EQQQFEQTEE
-152 EEKEKKTTNEDEE
+152 EEEE
-165 EKKEEEIIFV
+165 EDIDV
-175 LEDWPVSDDFLL
+175 NDWPVSDDFLL

-195 ALESLAAPFAR
+195 ALESLAEN
-206 TSTTTK
+206 K
-212 GGKHTQTHV
+212 V
-221 PIVNFSKEYALEEIE
+221 VNFSKEYEITDIE

-251 AAKRLREYAEKE
+251 ISKRLREYAEKE
-263 APKVEANVGDDFR
+263 QPKVEANVGDDFR
-276 TSWKKRRG
+276 TSWKKKRG
-284 GEVPRLISGEGEEE
+284 GEVPRLISSNADGDDDE
-298 DEEDNAAAVNFFKDA
+298 DATNDDVNAVNFFKDA

-338 SKRKERNIH
+338 LKRKERTIH

-398 DVDLSKEGNA
+398 DVDLSNEGNA

-425 FTLRNVGK
+425 FTMRNVGK

>member
-1 MMRHQSAAEK
+1 MGDAPPTELAPEEHHEK
-11 KMFFFSLF
+11 SPVQPKDQVP
-19 FLSRFFLHFSQ
+19 R
-30 KKHPNNHKSNRRN
+30 
-43 MNDDIN
+43 
-49 DDVNDEKPLAATP
+49 DEEEKEAPP
-62 LAATTTT
+62 TTTT
-69 TTKNDDDERVENN
+69 TL
-82 TSNCASKNAN
+82 
-92 DANTFNEKARMEFD
+92 D
-106 RTQEFPTPETNK
+106 RTVEFPTPKSSSGKKAMEETNDF
-118 LEEKEKEEK
+118 EKDDDDKKAEKGDDK
-127 EGKEKEDGNDAKG
+127 SGKEDEIDDDDDAEKTRG
-140 RAEEEAKKDDEE
+140 GQQQFEQTEE
-152 EEKEKKTTNEDEE
+152 EEEE
-165 EKKEEEIIFV
+165 EEEEDIDV
-175 LEDWPVSDDFLL
+175 NDWPVSDDFLL

-195 ALESLAAPFAR
+195 ALESLAEN
-206 TSTTTK
+206 K
-212 GGKHTQTHV
+212 V
-221 PIVNFSKEYALEEIE
+221 VNFSKEYEITDIE

-251 AAKRLREYAEKE
+251 ISKRLREYAEKE
-263 APKVEANVGDDFR
+263 QPKVEANVGDDFR
-276 TSWKKRRG
+276 TSWKKKRG
-284 GEVPRLISGEGEEE
+284 GEVPRLISSNADGD
-298 DEEDNAAAVNFFKDA
+298 DEEDATNDDVNAVNFFKDA

-338 SKRKERNIH
+338 LKRKERTIH

-398 DVDLSKEGNA
+398 DVDLSNEGNA

-425 FTLRNVGK
+425 FTMRNVGK

>member
-1 MMRHQSAAEK
+1 MGDAPPTELAPEEHHEK
-11 KMFFFSLF
+11 SPVQPKDQVP
-19 FLSRFFLHFSQ
+19 R
-30 KKHPNNHKSNRRN
+30 
-43 MNDDIN
+43 
-49 DDVNDEKPLAATP
+49 DEEEKEAPP
-62 LAATTTT
+62 TTTT
-69 TTKNDDDERVENN
+69 L
-82 TSNCASKNAN
+82 
-92 DANTFNEKARMEFD
+92 D
-106 RTQEFPTPETNK
+106 RTVEFPTPKSESGKKAMEETNDF
-118 LEEKEKEEK
+118 EKDDDKKAEKGDDK
-127 EGKEKEDGNDAKG
+127 SGKEDEIDDDDAEKTRG
-140 RAEEEAKKDDEE
+140 EQQQFEQTEE
-152 EEKEKKTTNEDEE
+152 EEEE
-165 EKKEEEIIFV
+165 EEEEDIDV
-175 LEDWPVSDDFLL
+175 NDWPVSDDFLL

-195 ALESLAAPFAR
+195 ALESLAEN
-206 TSTTTK
+206 K
-212 GGKHTQTHV
+212 V
-221 PIVNFSKEYALEEIE
+221 VNFSKEYEITDIE

-251 AAKRLREYAEKE
+251 ISKRLREYAEKE
-263 APKVEANVGDDFR
+263 QPKVEANVGDDFR
-276 TSWKKRRG
+276 TSWKKKRG
-284 GEVPRLISGEGEEE
+284 GEVPRLISSNADGDDDE
-298 DEEDNAAAVNFFKDA
+298 DATNDDVNAVNFFKDA

-338 SKRKERNIH
+338 LKRKERTIH

-398 DVDLSKEGNA
+398 DVDLSNEGNA

-425 FTLRNVGK
+425 FTMRNVGK

>member
-1 MMRHQSAAEK
+1 
-11 KMFFFSLF
+11 
-19 FLSRFFLHFSQ
+19 
-30 KKHPNNHKSNRRN
+30 

-49 DDVNDEKPLAATP
+49 DDDDDEKPLAATP
-62 LAATTTT
+62 LVATT
-69 TTKNDDDERVENN
+69 TTKNDDEFVDNN
-82 TSNCASKNAN
+82 KSNAAFKNVN
-92 DANTFNEKARMEFD
+92 DANSFNEKARMEFD
-106 RTQEFPTPETNK
+106 RTQEFPTPEKNK
-118 LEEKEKEEK
+118 LEEKEKEK
-127 EGKEKEDGNDAKG
+127 EEKEKEDGNDANG
-140 RAEEEAKKDDEE
+140 EVEEAKKDEEE
-152 EEKEKKTTNEDEE
+152 EEKEEKTTNEDEE
-165 EKKEEEIIFV
+165 TTKGREEEEKKEEIIV

-212 GGKHTQTHV
+212 GGKNTTHA

>member
-1 MMRHQSAAEK
+1 
-11 KMFFFSLF
+11 MFFFFFF
-19 FLSRFFLHFSQ
+19 FLSLHFFFIFH
-30 KKHPNNHKSNRRN
+30 KKKAANKHKSNRRN

-49 DDVNDEKPLAATP
+49 DDDDEKPLAATP

-69 TTKNDDDERVENN
+69 TKNDDDELVDNN
-82 TSNCASKNAN
+82 TSNCASKNVN

-127 EGKEKEDGNDAKG
+127 EEKAKEDGNDAKG
-140 RAEEEAKKDDEE
+140 AEEAKKEEE

-212 GGKHTQTHV
+212 GGKNTQTHV

>member
-1 MMRHQSAAEK
+1 MSFSFSL
-11 KMFFFSLF
+11 FFFSLD
-19 FLSRFFLHFSQ
+19 FLFIFHK

-49 DDVNDEKPLAATP
+49 DDDEKPLAATP
-62 LAATTTT
+62 LVATT
-69 TTKNDDDERVENN
+69 TTKNDDDEFVDNN
-82 TSNCASKNAN
+82 TSNCAFKNVN

-106 RTQEFPTPETNK
+106 RTQEFPETNK
-118 LEEKEKEEK
+118 LEEKEKEK
-127 EGKEKEDGNDAKG
+127 EEKEKEDGNDANG
-140 RAEEEAKKDDEE
+140 AEEEAKKEEE
-152 EEKEKKTTNEDEE
+152 EEKEGKTTNEDEE

-212 GGKHTQTHV
+212 GGKNTQTHV

>member
-1 MMRHQSAAEK
+1 MGDAPTELAPEEHEKSA
-11 KMFFFSLF
+11 
-19 FLSRFFLHFSQ
+19 Q
-30 KKHPNNHKSNRRN
+30 KAVPR
-43 MNDDIN
+43 
-49 DDVNDEKPLAATP
+49 DEKEAPPSSALPPSTM
-62 LAATTTT
+62 L
-69 TTKNDDDERVENN
+69 
-82 TSNCASKNAN
+82 
-92 DANTFNEKARMEFD
+92 D
-106 RTQEFPTPETNK
+106 RTVEFPTPSSGKAETND
-118 LEEKEKEEK
+118 E
-127 EGKEKEDGNDAKG
+127 
-140 RAEEEAKKDDEE
+140 KDDKADDAEKGDEKSGKDEIDDSKKTREQHFEQTEE
-152 EEKEKKTTNEDEE
+152 EEDDIDVN
-165 EKKEEEIIFV
+165 
-175 LEDWPVSDDFLL
+175 DWPVSDDFLL

-195 ALESLAAPFAR
+195 ALESLAEN
-206 TSTTTK
+206 K
-212 GGKHTQTHV
+212 V
-221 PIVNFSKEYALEEIE
+221 VNFSKEYEITDIE

-251 AAKRLREYAEKE
+251 ISKRLREYAEKE
-263 APKVEANVGDDFR
+263 QPKVEPNVGDDFR
-276 TSWKKRRG
+276 TSWKKKRG
-284 GEVPRLISGEGEEE
+284 GEVPRLISSNADGDDDE
-298 DEEDNAAAVNFFKDA
+298 DATNDDVNAVNFFKDA

-338 SKRKERNIH
+338 LKRKERTIH

-398 DVDLSKEGNA
+398 DVDLSNEGNA

-425 FTLRNVGK
+425 FTMRNVGK

>member
-1 MMRHQSAAEK
+1 MGDAPPTELAPEEHHEK
-11 KMFFFSLF
+11 SPVQPKDQVP
-19 FLSRFFLHFSQ
+19 R
-30 KKHPNNHKSNRRN
+30 
-43 MNDDIN
+43 
-49 DDVNDEKPLAATP
+49 DEEEKEAPP
-62 LAATTTT
+62 TTTT
-69 TTKNDDDERVENN
+69 L
-82 TSNCASKNAN
+82 
-92 DANTFNEKARMEFD
+92 D
-106 RTQEFPTPETNK
+106 RTVEFPTPKSESGKKAMEETNK
-118 LEEKEKEEK
+118 DFEKDDDKKAEKGDDK
-127 EGKEKEDGNDAKG
+127 SGKEDEIDDDDAEKTRG
-140 RAEEEAKKDDEE
+140 EQQQFEQTEE
-152 EEKEKKTTNEDEE
+152 EEEE
-165 EKKEEEIIFV
+165 EEDIDV
-175 LEDWPVSDDFLL
+175 NDWPVSDDFLL

-195 ALESLAAPFAR
+195 ALESLAEN
-206 TSTTTK
+206 K
-212 GGKHTQTHV
+212 V
-221 PIVNFSKEYALEEIE
+221 VNFSKEYEITDIE

-251 AAKRLREYAEKE
+251 ISKRLREYAEKE
-263 APKVEANVGDDFR
+263 QPKVEANVGDDFR
-276 TSWKKRRG
+276 TSWKKKRG
-284 GEVPRLISGEGEEE
+284 GEVPRLISSNADGD
-298 DEEDNAAAVNFFKDA
+298 DEEDATNDDVNAVNFFKDA

-338 SKRKERNIH
+338 LKRKERTIH

-398 DVDLSKEGNA
+398 DVDLSNEGNA

-425 FTLRNVGK
+425 FTMRNVGK

>member
-1 MMRHQSAAEK
+1 MGDAPTELAPEEHEKSA
-11 KMFFFSLF
+11 
-19 FLSRFFLHFSQ
+19 Q
-30 KKHPNNHKSNRRN
+30 KAVPR
-43 MNDDIN
+43 
-49 DDVNDEKPLAATP
+49 DEKEAPPSSALPPSTM
-62 LAATTTT
+62 L
-69 TTKNDDDERVENN
+69 
-82 TSNCASKNAN
+82 
-92 DANTFNEKARMEFD
+92 D
-106 RTQEFPTPETNK
+106 RTVEFPTPSSGKAETND
-118 LEEKEKEEK
+118 E
-127 EGKEKEDGNDAKG
+127 
-140 RAEEEAKKDDEE
+140 KDDKADDAEKGDEKSGKDEIDDSKKTRVQHFEQTEE
-152 EEKEKKTTNEDEE
+152 EEEE
-165 EKKEEEIIFV
+165 EEDIV
-175 LEDWPVSDDFLL
+175 VSDWPVSDDFLL

-195 ALESLAAPFAR
+195 ALESLAEN
-206 TSTTTK
+206 K
-212 GGKHTQTHV
+212 V
-221 PIVNFSKEYALEEIE
+221 VNFSKEYEITDIE

-251 AAKRLREYAEKE
+251 ISKRLREYAEKE
-263 APKVEANVGDDFR
+263 QPKVEPNVGDDFR
-276 TSWKKRRG
+276 TSWKKKRG
-284 GEVPRLISGEGEEE
+284 GEVPRLISSNADGDDDE
-298 DEEDNAAAVNFFKDA
+298 DATNDDVNAVNFFKDA

-338 SKRKERNIH
+338 LKRKERTIH

-398 DVDLSKEGNA
+398 DVDLSNEGNA

-425 FTLRNVGK
+425 FTMRNVGK

>member
-1 MMRHQSAAEK
+1 MGDAPPTELAPEEHHEK
-11 KMFFFSLF
+11 SPPVQPKD
-19 FLSRFFLHFSQ
+19 Q
-30 KKHPNNHKSNRRN
+30 KVPR
-43 MNDDIN
+43 
-49 DDVNDEKPLAATP
+49 DEEEKEAPP
-62 LAATTTT
+62 TTTT
-69 TTKNDDDERVENN
+69 TL
-82 TSNCASKNAN
+82 
-92 DANTFNEKARMEFD
+92 D
-106 RTQEFPTPETNK
+106 RTVEFPTPKSSSGKKAMEETNDF
-118 LEEKEKEEK
+118 EKDDDDKKAEKGDDK
-127 EGKEKEDGNDAKG
+127 SGKEDEIDDDDDAEKTRG
-140 RAEEEAKKDDEE
+140 GQQQFEQTEE
-152 EEKEKKTTNEDEE
+152 EEEE
-165 EKKEEEIIFV
+165 EEEEDIDV
-175 LEDWPVSDDFLL
+175 NDWPVSDDFLL

-195 ALESLAAPFAR
+195 ALESLAEN
-206 TSTTTK
+206 K
-212 GGKHTQTHV
+212 V
-221 PIVNFSKEYALEEIE
+221 VNFSKEYEITDIE

-251 AAKRLREYAEKE
+251 ISKRLREYAEKE
-263 APKVEANVGDDFR
+263 QPKVEANVGDDFR
-276 TSWKKRRG
+276 TSWKKKRG
-284 GEVPRLISGEGEEE
+284 GEVPRLISSNADGDDDE
-298 DEEDNAAAVNFFKDA
+298 DATNDDVNAVNFFKDA

-338 SKRKERNIH
+338 LKRKERTIH

-398 DVDLSKEGNA
+398 DVDLSNEGNA

-425 FTLRNVGK
+425 FTMRNVGK

>member
-1 MMRHQSAAEK
+1 MGDAPMMTELAPEEHHEK
-11 KMFFFSLF
+11 SVTRPKDD
-19 FLSRFFLHFSQ
+19 Q
-30 KKHPNNHKSNRRN
+30 VPNQ
-43 MNDDIN
+43 
-49 DDVNDEKPLAATP
+49 DEEKEAPP
-62 LAATTTT
+62 TTTT
-69 TTKNDDDERVENN
+69 L
-82 TSNCASKNAN
+82 
-92 DANTFNEKARMEFD
+92 D
-106 RTQEFPTPETNK
+106 RTVEFPTPKSSSGKKAMEETNDF
-118 LEEKEKEEK
+118 EKDDDDKKAEKGDDK
-127 EGKEKEDGNDAKG
+127 SGKEDEIDDDDAEKTRG
-140 RAEEEAKKDDEE
+140 EQQQQFEQTEE
-152 EEKEKKTTNEDEE
+152 EEEE
-165 EKKEEEIIFV
+165 EEEDIDV
-175 LEDWPVSDDFLL
+175 NDWPVSDDFLL

-195 ALESLAAPFAR
+195 ALESLAEN
-206 TSTTTK
+206 K
-212 GGKHTQTHV
+212 V
-221 PIVNFSKEYALEEIE
+221 VNFSKEYEITDIE

-251 AAKRLREYAEKE
+251 ISKRLREYAEKE
-263 APKVEANVGDDFR
+263 QPKVEANVGDDFR
-276 TSWKKRRG
+276 TSWKKKRG
-284 GEVPRLISGEGEEE
+284 GEVPRLISSNADGDDDE
-298 DEEDNAAAVNFFKDA
+298 DATNDDVNAVNFFKDA

-338 SKRKERNIH
+338 LKRKERTIH

-398 DVDLSKEGNA
+398 DVDLSNEGNA

-425 FTLRNVGK
+425 FTMRNVGK

>member
-1 MMRHQSAAEK
+1 MGDAPTELAPEEHEKSA
-11 KMFFFSLF
+11 
-19 FLSRFFLHFSQ
+19 Q
-30 KKHPNNHKSNRRN
+30 KAVPR
-43 MNDDIN
+43 
-49 DDVNDEKPLAATP
+49 DEKEAPPSSALPPSTM
-62 LAATTTT
+62 L
-69 TTKNDDDERVENN
+69 
-82 TSNCASKNAN
+82 
-92 DANTFNEKARMEFD
+92 D
-106 RTQEFPTPETNK
+106 RTVEFPTPSSGKAETND
-118 LEEKEKEEK
+118 E
-127 EGKEKEDGNDAKG
+127 
-140 RAEEEAKKDDEE
+140 KDDKADDAEKGDEKSGKDEIDDSKKTREQHFEQTEE
-152 EEKEKKTTNEDEE
+152 EEEE
-165 EKKEEEIIFV
+165 EEDIV
-175 LEDWPVSDDFLL
+175 VSDWPVSDDFLL

-195 ALESLAAPFAR
+195 ALESLAEN
-206 TSTTTK
+206 K
-212 GGKHTQTHV
+212 V
-221 PIVNFSKEYALEEIE
+221 VNFSKEYEITDIE

-251 AAKRLREYAEKE
+251 ISKRLREYAEKE
-263 APKVEANVGDDFR
+263 QPKVEPNVGDDFR
-276 TSWKKRRG
+276 TSWKKKRG
-284 GEVPRLISGEGEEE
+284 GEVPRLISSNADGDDDE
-298 DEEDNAAAVNFFKDA
+298 DATNDDVNAVNFFKDA

-338 SKRKERNIH
+338 LKRKERTIH

-398 DVDLSKEGNA
+398 DVDLSNEGNA

-425 FTLRNVGK
+425 FTMRNVGK

>member
-1 MMRHQSAAEK
+1 MGDAPTELAPEEHEKSA
-11 KMFFFSLF
+11 
-19 FLSRFFLHFSQ
+19 Q
-30 KKHPNNHKSNRRN
+30 KAVPR
-43 MNDDIN
+43 
-49 DDVNDEKPLAATP
+49 DEKEAPPSSALPPSTM
-62 LAATTTT
+62 L
-69 TTKNDDDERVENN
+69 
-82 TSNCASKNAN
+82 
-92 DANTFNEKARMEFD
+92 D
-106 RTQEFPTPETNK
+106 RTVEFPTPSSGKAETND
-118 LEEKEKEEK
+118 E
-127 EGKEKEDGNDAKG
+127 
-140 RAEEEAKKDDEE
+140 KDDKADDAEKGDEKNGKDEIDDSKKTREQHFEQTEE
-152 EEKEKKTTNEDEE
+152 EEEE
-165 EKKEEEIIFV
+165 EEDIV
-175 LEDWPVSDDFLL
+175 VSDWPVSDDFLL

-195 ALESLAAPFAR
+195 ALESLAEN
-206 TSTTTK
+206 K
-212 GGKHTQTHV
+212 V
-221 PIVNFSKEYALEEIE
+221 VNFSKEYEITDIE

-251 AAKRLREYAEKE
+251 ISKRLREYAEKE
-263 APKVEANVGDDFR
+263 QPKVEPNVGDDFR
-276 TSWKKRRG
+276 TSWKKKRG
-284 GEVPRLISGEGEEE
+284 GEVPRLISSNADGDDDE
-298 DEEDNAAAVNFFKDA
+298 DATNDDVNAVNFFKDA

-338 SKRKERNIH
+338 LKRKERTIH

-372 IIGQNTMFTLT
+372 IIGQNTMVTLT

-398 DVDLSKEGNA
+398 DVDLSNEGNA

-425 FTLRNVGK
+425 FTMRNVGK

>member
-1 MMRHQSAAEK
+1 MGDAPTELAPEEHEKSA
-11 KMFFFSLF
+11 
-19 FLSRFFLHFSQ
+19 Q
-30 KKHPNNHKSNRRN
+30 KAVPR
-43 MNDDIN
+43 
-49 DDVNDEKPLAATP
+49 DEKEAPPSSALPPSTM
-62 LAATTTT
+62 L
-69 TTKNDDDERVENN
+69 
-82 TSNCASKNAN
+82 
-92 DANTFNEKARMEFD
+92 D
-106 RTQEFPTPETNK
+106 RTVEFPTPSSGKAETND
-118 LEEKEKEEK
+118 E
-127 EGKEKEDGNDAKG
+127 
-140 RAEEEAKKDDEE
+140 KDDKADDAEKGDEKSGKDEIDDSKKTREQHFEQTEE
-152 EEKEKKTTNEDEE
+152 EEEED
-165 EKKEEEIIFV
+165 IDV
-175 LEDWPVSDDFLL
+175 NDWPVSDDFLL

-195 ALESLAAPFAR
+195 ALESLAEN
-206 TSTTTK
+206 K
-212 GGKHTQTHV
+212 V
-221 PIVNFSKEYALEEIE
+221 VNFSKEYEITDIE

-251 AAKRLREYAEKE
+251 ISKRLREYAEKE
-263 APKVEANVGDDFR
+263 QPKVEANVGDDFR
-276 TSWKKRRG
+276 TSWKKKRG
-284 GEVPRLISGEGEEE
+284 GEVPRLISSNDDEDDEGTTN
-298 DEEDNAAAVNFFKDA
+298 DNNAVNFFKDA

-338 SKRKERNIH
+338 LKRKERTIH

-398 DVDLSKEGNA
+398 DVDLSNEGNA

-425 FTLRNVGK
+425 FTMRNVGK

>member
-1 MMRHQSAAEK
+1 MGDAPPTELAPEEHHEK
-11 KMFFFSLF
+11 SPVQPKDQVP
-19 FLSRFFLHFSQ
+19 R
-30 KKHPNNHKSNRRN
+30 
-43 MNDDIN
+43 
-49 DDVNDEKPLAATP
+49 DEEEKEAPP
-62 LAATTTT
+62 TTTT
-69 TTKNDDDERVENN
+69 TL
-82 TSNCASKNAN
+82 
-92 DANTFNEKARMEFD
+92 D
-106 RTQEFPTPETNK
+106 RTVEFPTPKSSSGKKAMEETNDF
-118 LEEKEKEEK
+118 EKDDDDKKAEKGDDK
-127 EGKEKEDGNDAKG
+127 SGKEDEIDDDDAEKTRG
-140 RAEEEAKKDDEE
+140 EQQQFEQTEE
-152 EEKEKKTTNEDEE
+152 EEEE
-165 EKKEEEIIFV
+165 EEEDIDV
-175 LEDWPVSDDFLL
+175 NDWPVSDDFLL

-195 ALESLAAPFAR
+195 ALESLAEN
-206 TSTTTK
+206 K
-212 GGKHTQTHV
+212 V
-221 PIVNFSKEYALEEIE
+221 VNFSKEYEITDIE

-251 AAKRLREYAEKE
+251 ISKRLREYAEKE
-263 APKVEANVGDDFR
+263 QPKVEANVGDDFR
-276 TSWKKRRG
+276 TSWKKKRG
-284 GEVPRLISGEGEEE
+284 GEVPRLISSNADGD
-298 DEEDNAAAVNFFKDA
+298 DEEDATNDDVNAVNFFKDA

-338 SKRKERNIH
+338 LKRKERTIH

-398 DVDLSKEGNA
+398 DVDLSNEGNA

-425 FTLRNVGK
+425 FTMRNVGK